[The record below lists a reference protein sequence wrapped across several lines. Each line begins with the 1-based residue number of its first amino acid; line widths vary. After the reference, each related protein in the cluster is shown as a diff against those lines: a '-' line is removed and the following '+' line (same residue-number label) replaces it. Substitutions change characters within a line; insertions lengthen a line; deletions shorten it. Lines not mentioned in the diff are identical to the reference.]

1 MLASIFASVFY
12 TNKFNQFNHLMQFS
26 IVPYLPQVAF
36 VDIELFVDSANL
48 SALKIKQR
56 FYISL
61 HNTTVSFYLRGEFL
75 SNSNFF

>member
-12 TNKFNQFNHLMQFS
+12 TNWFNRFNHLMQFS

-48 SALKIKQR
+48 SAFKIKQR
-56 FYISL
+56 FYILL
-61 HNTTVSFYLRGEFL
+61 HTNISFHLRVGFL
-75 SNSNFF
+75 SNLNSF